1 MNIKIAELE
10 REDSLVMAIY
20 DVTTKTEPF
29 FHIMRSDA
37 GDRCFYYH
45 DRINLMFHIDHQ
57 VTLIQRQVYNSFMLF
72 GDVGGFS
79 GLLIGLGSFIVS
91 FLNFQNA
98 ENYVAQFLYKS
109 NSSAKDVNRPSS
121 KNKKQEEE
129 RLDPR

>member
-20 DVTTKTEPF
+20 DVTTKTEPY
-29 FHIMRSDA
+29 FHIMRTDA
-37 GDRCFYYH
+37 GDRCVFYH
-45 DRINLMFHIDHQ
+45 DRINLLFHIDHE

-79 GLLIGLGSFIVS
+79 GLLIGVGSFIVS

-109 NSSAKDVNRPSS
+109 QSSAKDCDRLSS
-121 KNKKQEEE
+121 
-129 RLDPR
+129 